1 MTNHRRFPE
10 TLKVVSLK
18 SFTKSFSHT
27 HFSELKN
34 AGGRQNLKDLG
45 QNNAVCNLTDQ
56 QVEREKLFQKYIMA
70 QKIYNIF

>member
-10 TLKVVSLK
+10 TLKVESLK

-56 QVEREKLFQKYIMA
+56 QVKREKLFQKI
-70 QKIYNIF
+70 KEKNIKYNI